1 VARTICGVSQSAPRT
16 GRRPRPTGSRRTN
29 AKVPVYG
36 DAEIPNHSE
45 KGAATRSDILSAAVV
60 VFGRMGYGGTRLED
74 IASEAGISRTTL
86 YHYFSSRQ
94 EIFIELG
101 RNASRAAHRIVATA
115 RSIPTRWSRQHI
127 ARLIDAH
134 LEFLDE
140 NGTLIYTWTQA
151 TWDDPAL
158 QELGLSVQLHNFE
171 AIGIELA
178 RLRGSSDADP
188 SMEGIAFL
196 GMIERLWYY
205 AHTGGATLDPAR
217 MRQTLLTMAE
227 QILARPPRKR
237 PAPSATATAS
247 KPTPSN

>member
-1 VARTICGVSQSAPRT
+1 MPIDSEKA
-16 GRRPRPTGSRRTN
+16 
-29 AKVPVYG
+29 
-36 DAEIPNHSE
+36 NHSE
-45 KGAATRSDILSAAVV
+45 KGAATRSDILAASVV

-74 IASEAGISRTTL
+74 IAREAGISRTTL

-101 RNASRAAHRIVATA
+101 RNASRAASRTVATA
-115 RSIPTRWSRQHI
+115 RSIPTRWNRQHI
-127 ARLIDAH
+127 ARLIEAH

-171 AIGIELA
+171 AIGVELA
-178 RLRGSSDADP
+178 RLRGSTDVDP
-188 SMEGIAFL
+188 TMEGIAFL

-205 AHTGGATLDPAR
+205 AHSGGAPLDPEG
-217 MRQTLLTMAE
+217 MRHTLVTMTE
-227 QILARPPRKR
+227 QMLGRHTRKR
-237 PAPSATATAS
+237 
-247 KPTPSN
+247 